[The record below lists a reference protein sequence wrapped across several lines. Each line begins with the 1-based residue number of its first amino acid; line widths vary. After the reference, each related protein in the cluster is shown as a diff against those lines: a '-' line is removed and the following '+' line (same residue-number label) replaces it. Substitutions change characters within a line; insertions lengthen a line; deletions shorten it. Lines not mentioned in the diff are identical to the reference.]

1 MVMHVKYTER
11 LDKAL
16 RKAAWA
22 HDKQGQYRK
31 HSDVPYIIHP
41 VGVMLIATLATT
53 DENTLIACL
62 LHDVLEDVDA
72 TYYDANSMEADF
84 GADVVQI
91 VQDVS
96 KDDSIADW
104 KARNQ
109 AYLHHMEKDAREES
123 VIVCAADKIHNLRS
137 TLYDYDSDGEKLWE
151 RFTTKKSSDQLW
163 WYESVLETIKSRNAP
178 GVLIDALSA
187 EINKLKQ
194 IL

>member
-1 MVMHVKYTER
+1 MVMNVKYTER

-41 VGVMLIATLATT
+41 VGVMLIAALATT

-72 TYYDANSMEADF
+72 MYYDANKMEADF

-96 KDDSIADW
+96 KDDSINEW

-109 AYLHHMEKDAREES
+109 AYLHHMERDAREES

-137 TLYDYDSDGEKLWE
+137 TLYDYDSEGEKLWE

-163 WYESVLETIKSRNAP
+163 WYESVLETIKMRNAP

-187 EINKLKQ
+187 ETNKLKR